1 MTNFKTTA
9 IILMIIS
16 LAFNNESFAK
26 RPSKPK
32 IVNGNTVNSTTV
44 FPYQVLFKGGNDG
57 GGTIVAKRWILTAAH
72 IATTGSSLQVSAGIV
87 NRNSSGQNRV
97 YKQHR
102 NHPNYNGGQ
111 VPTHDIA
118 LVEVTQP
125 FSYNGS
131 VNAVKLASANNS
143 GLWVVNNQATV
154 SGFGRTSS
162 GGSLSN
168 ELRQVNVQITNV
180 DNTNNKIRAG
190 GNGGNDSCQGDSGGP
205 LSSSNTQIGL
215 VSAGGTCG
223 TGGDYMMVSKYLDF
237 ITQTIHLL
245 GTPDFVCG
253 NTTFENLSKL
263 PDGVTFQWS
272 AVPSIGSPS
281 NLFTVSSGSGLT
293 FTTANNG
300 ANSGKGK
307 ITLTVITPL
316 GTYVHSKE
324 VWVGKPNAIT
334 LTTDGTFSING
345 SNTSICKTFGYCMTA
360 SSNVLLERS
369 SNSPNTAL
377 ANNNINPLNRTV
389 STASNFTYSGWPS
402 SNSFFNISTLSTSND
417 RTCFGTNNTGSYFLT
432 VNASNSCGTNGRSV
446 IFQVNSCGFRVFPNP
461 AQTTLAIEFE
471 NPEMIESIP
480 DLIEIQEEKSQKI
493 VKSKDVKAIKDKE
506 KNNPKVFSKID
517 FDVKDLPRGVY
528 YVQIFFDGTKQKSK
542 ESVRIIL
549 TD

>member
-1 MTNFKTTA
+1 
-9 IILMIIS
+9 
-16 LAFNNESFAK
+16 
-26 RPSKPK
+26 
-32 IVNGNTVNSTTV
+32 
-44 FPYQVLFKGGNDG
+44 
-57 GGTIVAKRWILTAAH
+57 
-72 IATTGSSLQVSAGIV
+72 
-87 NRNSSGQNRV
+87 
-97 YKQHR
+97 
-102 NHPNYNGGQ
+102 
-111 VPTHDIA
+111 

-125 FSYNGS
+125 FTYNGS
-131 VNAVKLASANNS
+131 VDAVKLASANNA
-143 GLWVVNNQATV
+143 GLWSVNNQATV

-180 DNTNNKIRAG
+180 DNANNKIRA
-190 GNGGNDSCQGDSGGP
+190 GGNDSCQGDSGGP
-205 LSSSNTQIGL
+205 LSASNTQIGV

-263 PDGVTFQWS
+263 PDGVNFQWS
-272 AVPSIGSPS
+272 AVPSSDSPS

-307 ITLTVITPL
+307 IILTVTTPS
-316 GTYVHSKE
+316 GTFTHTKE
-324 VWVGKPNAIT
+324 VWVGKPDAIT

-345 SNTSICKTFGYCMTA
+345 NTASICKTFGYCMNA
-360 SSNVLLERS
+360 SSNVLLES
-369 SNSPNTAL
+369 SSTSPATSDFSPTSYIGDL
-377 ANNNINPLNRTV
+377 ERTV

-402 SNSFFNISTLSTSND
+402 SNSFFNISTLSIQND

-480 DLIEIQEEKSQKI
+480 DLIEIQEEKSQKT
-493 VKSKDVKAIKDKE
+493 VKIKDIKAIKNKE
-506 KNNPKVFSKID
+506 KNNPKAFSKID
-517 FDVKDLPRGVY
+517 FDLRDLPRGTY
-528 YVQIFFDGTKQKSK
+528 YVQMIFDGANQKSK
-542 ESVRIIL
+542 ESVRVIL

>member
-1 MTNFKTTA
+1 M
-9 IILMIIS
+9 
-16 LAFNNESFAK
+16 
-26 RPSKPK
+26 
-32 IVNGNTVNSTTV
+32 
-44 FPYQVLFKGGNDG
+44 
-57 GGTIVAKRWILTAAH
+57 
-72 IATTGSSLQVSAGIV
+72 
-87 NRNSSGQNRV
+87 
-97 YKQHR
+97 
-102 NHPNYNGGQ
+102 
-111 VPTHDIA
+111 
-118 LVEVTQP
+118 
-125 FSYNGS
+125 
-131 VNAVKLASANNS
+131 ASANNS
-143 GLWVVNNQATV
+143 GLWAIGNQPTV

-205 LSSSNTQIGL
+205 LSSSNTQIGI

-245 GTPDFVCG
+245 GTPDFICG
-253 NTTFENLSKL
+253 NTTFENISKL
-263 PDGVTFQWS
+263 PDGVSFQWS
-272 AVPSIGSPS
+272 ASPS
-281 NLFTVSSGSGLT
+281 NLFTVSSGSGLS

-300 ANSGKGK
+300 SNYGKGT
-307 ITLTVITPL
+307 ITLTVTTPSG
-316 GTYVHSKE
+316 GTFVHNKE
-324 VWVGKPNAIT
+324 VWVGKPDAIT
-334 LTTDGTFSING
+334 LTTDGTFSIN
-345 SNTSICKTFGYCMTA
+345 NNNVSICKTFGYCMTA
-360 SSNVLLERS
+360 SSNILLKRRS
-369 SNSPNTAL
+369 TSPLIDDSNST
-377 ANNNINPLNRTV
+377 INVISQRDRTI
-389 STASNFTYSGWPS
+389 STSSNFTYSGWPS
-402 SNSFFNISTLSTSND
+402 SNSFFNISTLSSPND

-493 VKSKDVKAIKDKE
+493 VKSKDIKAIKDKE
-506 KNNPKVFSKID
+506 KNNPKAFSKID